1 MNVTFLLNNLGN
13 SDLTYNCLNLVSE
26 LSSDNTVS
34 TGIIYKN
41 LLPQLSKPKC
51 ITMNISAL
59 SYINGNVIAM
69 DLETADILMKNRSN
83 TTNYLYLWNIDWL
96 YDVINYDT
104 ALNILYSFKLI
115 ARSERHKEIITN
127 FSGIQ
132 NIRVVNDFDKKELMS
147 CLI

>member
-104 ALNILYSFKLI
+104 ALNILHSFKLI

-132 NIRVVNDFDKKELMS
+132 DIRVVNDFDKKELMS

>member
-13 SDLTYNCLNLVSE
+13 SDLTYNCLNLISE

-83 TTNYLYLWNIDWL
+83 TTN
-96 YDVINYDT
+96 
-104 ALNILYSFKLI
+104 
-115 ARSERHKEIITN
+115 
-127 FSGIQ
+127 GISTGSTM
-132 NIRVVNDFDKKELMS
+132 L
-147 CLI
+147 